1 MEARSLIA
9 FILPPVVGG
18 IIGWFTNYLAVK
30 MLFHPRQPVRLL
42 FFDVQGVFPKR
53 QKALA
58 ANLGRM
64 VEKELISHQD
74 VREVIS
80 NPEFQ
85 EKFKAPLGEYV
96 ERFIIERLTSISPM
110 VGMFLSDQMRER
122 IRGLITAELEKLVPD
137 IIERAALE
145 LEDRLDFGDLA
156 RRKVEALSLDRLED
170 LLVSIMK
177 REFKFIELSGAVLG
191 VLIGLIQAVLQL
203 WL

>member
-58 ANLGRM
+58 TNLGRM